1 MEQLI
6 TLWCSESV
14 VGIKRAKKEREDKN
28 SLNAK
33 NKKTTQILFQH
44 LKEVRHFSSHM
55 GRGREEELAE

>member
-1 MEQLI
+1 
-6 TLWCSESV
+6 V

-55 GRGREEELAE
+55 GRGREEELSE